1 MKTQRPPRDSAPPIG
16 AVLAG
21 VIGGS
26 VLLLWLVVTALPGPG
41 TSEAPPAVASPGAQD
56 SHATV
61 PTPLDG
67 PRLSEMSTVT
77 VSASPRREALPPREP
92 TPSSQP
98 LPPQPRPAASF
109 ASGSPSS
116 SLSRPPAS
124 SEEFAPD
131 GLPASAMHCTFDG
144 GVMTCGSCRMDS
156 DCPAG
161 QGCVANRETRRMEC
175 LSSDCEEDAHCFP
188 GFACR
193 AANRG
198 DSGPIIRRCTPE
210 GVRGEG
216 ETCDPGYI
224 SRGGACRE
232 GLRCV
237 SAVCTVPCRR
247 NDPTSCPDG
256 YTCREGVDGPGCVP
270 DCRQLGCPN
279 GQRCK
284 HIRDSNHQCLVSVVG
299 TCPETPCAEG
309 ELCVKRLPRGRGA
322 FWCARACNPIFPDS
336 CPSGYV
342 CGMASP
348 TTSACFRACD
358 PHDVSSCDEGWTCGT
373 VSEDMR
379 LWGCHLDPP
388 P

>member
-1 MKTQRPPRDSAPPIG
+1 MEAQRPQRDSAPPIG
-16 AVLAG
+16 SVLA
-21 VIGGS
+21 VVVGGS

-41 TSEAPPAVASPGAQD
+41 GLPPTDASSAPQHSHPTVSTPFEAP
-56 SHATV
+56 
-61 PTPLDG
+61 
-67 PRLSEMSTVT
+67 RLGERSTVT
-77 VSASPRREALPPREP
+77 VSASPRREAPLPREP
-92 TPSSQP
+92 S
-98 LPPQPRPAASF
+98 PQPSPPHAKPAASF
-109 ASGSPSS
+109 TSSSPSS
-116 SLSRPPAS
+116 LPSRLPPF
-124 SEEFAPD
+124 SEELAPD

-144 GVMTCGSCRMDS
+144 GVMTCGACRMDS

-188 GFACR
+188 GFTCR
-193 AANRG
+193 AANTG
-198 DSGPIIRRCTPE
+198 ESGPIIRRCTPE
-210 GVRGEG
+210 GVRSEG
-216 ETCDPGYI
+216 ERCDSGYI
-224 SRGGACRE
+224 SRNGSCRE
-232 GLRCV
+232 GLRCIGE
-237 SAVCTVPCRR
+237 VCTRPCRLE
-247 NDPTSCPDG
+247 DPTSCPMG
-256 YTCREGVDGPGCVP
+256 HTCEEGMDGPGCVA

-284 HIRDSNHQCLVSVVG
+284 HIKDSRYQCLEAVIG

-322 FWCARACNPIFPDS
+322 FWCARACNPIFADS

-358 PHDVSSCDEGWTCGT
+358 PHDFRSCDEGWTCGT
-373 VSEDMR
+373 VSEDMT